1 MTHSTVVF
9 VKLPNL
15 KERKNNCEWLAS
27 GISNSTSQVQN
38 FTSLHFTSHTSSV
51 THGRKNPDDDISSL
65 SLAIRWRLCN
75 WLPAVFS
82 LPGLWTRLASFETH
96 VSQLYSRPD
105 TTVCSK
111 ELSSVKGLYILQNLQ
126 RNDSNDNYWLVGLCL
141 SPDSGVW
148 VLHTS
153 KDEQRYSKDR

>member
-15 KERKNNCEWLAS
+15 KERKNNCEWLVS
-27 GISNSTSQVQN
+27 GISISTSQVQI
-38 FTSLHFTSHTSSV
+38 FTSLHFTSHISSV
-51 THGRKNPDDDISSL
+51 THGRKNPDDDISCL
-65 SLAIRWRLCN
+65 SLAIKWRLCN

-82 LPGLWTRLASFETH
+82 LPGLWTRP
-96 VSQLYSRPD
+96 SRPD
-105 TTVCSK
+105 TSVCSK
-111 ELSSVKGLYILQNLQ
+111 ELSSVKGLYFLQNLQ

-141 SPDSGVW
+141 SSDSGVW
-148 VLHTS
+148 VLHKS